1 MTEVKKKKLAD
12 RRTLLSNRLIES
24 LKPKNVRYSIGDS
37 EVIGLRIFVFEGG
50 QKTRQIRLDNGERP
64 RAYMLPPMYDA
75 EAADPESAKNYWIN
89 NLREKT
95 DTELGVIY
103 NSKGTIKPFF

>member
-1 MTEVKKKKLAD
+1 MKFINALVVEWWELIVTLHLPLEWIKTRCVVWKNTE
-12 RRTLLSNRLIES
+12 
-24 LKPKNVRYSIGDS
+24 
-37 EVIGLRIFVFEGG
+37 
-50 QKTRQIRLDNGERP
+50 KTRQIRLDNGERP
-64 RAYMLPPMYDA
+64 RAYMLTPMYDA
-75 EAADPESAKNYWIN
+75 EAADPESAKSYWIN

>member
-1 MTEVKKKKLAD
+1 MKEWHAWIGTKTESQANALVEM
-12 RRTLLSNRLIES
+12 LS
-24 LKPKNVRYSIGDS
+24 V
-37 EVIGLRIFVFEGG
+37 
-50 QKTRQIRLDNGERP
+50 
-64 RAYMLPPMYDA
+64 AYMLPPMYDA